1 MMKEY
6 IRHLLW
12 RILGVEKKH
21 MQYVVDSVYL
31 KEDECTTRGHKTYD
45 NNAVVYRWSKA
56 PLTIGKY
63 CSISYGVKFVMDD
76 GHHTYNKVSSY
87 PFKGNVLG
95 EKKGIT
101 IGNDVWIGLN
111 SVILYG
117 VTIGDGA
124 TIAAGSVV
132 TRDVPPYCVVAGV
145 PAKEINRKCSE
156 EEATAMSRIAWWNWD
171 DDVIEQ
177 RAPDFRLSIPD
188 FIRKYR

>member
-1 MMKEY
+1 MRER
-6 IRHLLW
+6 IRCLLW
-12 RILGVEKKH
+12 KLLGIEQKH

-31 KEDECTTRGHKTYD
+31 KEDNCTTCGHKTYD

-76 GHHTYNKVSSY
+76 GHHMYNKVSNY
-87 PFKGNVLG
+87 PFKGNCIG
-95 EKKGIT
+95 EKSGIT
-101 IGNDVWIGLN
+101 VGNDVWIGLN
-111 SVILYG
+111 TTILYG
-117 VTIGDGA
+117 ITIGDGA

-132 TRDVPPYCVVAGV
+132 TKDVLPYSVVGGV
-145 PAKEINRKCSE
+145 PAKEISRKCSE
-156 EEATAMSRIAWWNWD
+156 EEAAAMSQIAWWNWD

-177 RAPDFRLSIPD
+177 RVQDFQLSIPD